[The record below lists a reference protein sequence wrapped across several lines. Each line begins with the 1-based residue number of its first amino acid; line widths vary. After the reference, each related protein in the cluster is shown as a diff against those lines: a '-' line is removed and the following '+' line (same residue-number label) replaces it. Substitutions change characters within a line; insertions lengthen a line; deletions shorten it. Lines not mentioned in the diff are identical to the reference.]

1 MDLGMLLYMQEKPDQ
16 LKSSRGIANEFTV
29 LLPNIVSH
37 KNFLAP
43 ILGHVI
49 CLYLRITAH

>member
-1 MDLGMLLYMQEKPDQ
+1 MLLYMQEKPDQ